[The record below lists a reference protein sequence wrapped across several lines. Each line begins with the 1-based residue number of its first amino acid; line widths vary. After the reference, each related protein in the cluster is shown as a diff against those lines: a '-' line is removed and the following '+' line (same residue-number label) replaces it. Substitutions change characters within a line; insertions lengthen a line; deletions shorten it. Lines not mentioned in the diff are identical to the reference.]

1 MSVRPCSRARCQH
14 CNKRVAIFLIDGFGV
29 LRRCHEAKCGEQPL
43 KAPPT
48 LQADATSE
56 TTAATVAPAGSSPSS
71 ETPDQ
76 GPSGHLEAASSSSSS
91 RSLPVNPIRIV
102 QRLLSPL
109 SSIGCGRRN
118 RPALR
123 QTQSDPLNA
132 LIEDDESFVKA
143 SALLSTFRTVPTQ
156 ESRALESAWLRAL
169 AAKATFVRQSV
180 RVPPEGEGWN
190 GPCES
195 SESRWK
201 IQLWYKWSAPTTIS
215 TLSRLTVRGDL
226 CEVLSL
232 FREADKVSSWL
243 PFVTGG
249 ECSWSTDVPALVTSI
264 QAKVPI
270 VPRRFST
277 LIHRAFI
284 DDTNDASDGVY
295 VIEWTPSAEDVQ
307 SGTFCGM
314 SVPPTPPRSS
324 AMQVNLSTTFVYPD
338 PDQPDS
344 CVVIMAGEND
354 FGVNHRLIPN
364 LVLRKFL
371 AFNCRV
377 VANNISSCLQDMEQ
391 FGYTERIEKD
401 TQGFYRA
408 VRLRSR
414 HPSAA
419 AGRR

>member
-1 MSVRPCSRARCQH
+1 M
-14 CNKRVAIFLIDGFGV
+14 I
-29 LRRCHEAKCGEQPL
+29 EQ
-43 KAPPT
+43 
-48 LQADATSE
+48 Q
-56 TTAATVAPAGSSPSS
+56 
-71 ETPDQ
+71 
-76 GPSGHLEAASSSSSS
+76 
-91 RSLPVNPIRIV
+91 
-102 QRLLSPL
+102 
-109 SSIGCGRRN
+109 
-118 RPALR
+118 
-123 QTQSDPLNA
+123 
-132 LIEDDESFVKA
+132 F
-143 SALLSTFRTVPTQ
+143 
-156 ESRALESAWLRAL
+156 
-169 AAKATFVRQSV
+169 
-180 RVPPEGEGWN
+180 
-190 GPCES
+190 
-195 SESRWK
+195 

-377 VANNISSCLQDMEQ
+377 VANNISSCLQETTVSRFAANIFSLRFCNTEDMEQ

-401 TQGFYRA
+401 TQA
-408 VRLRSR
+408 QLQTNKLLSLVSLLSTW
-414 HPSAA
+414 
-419 AGRR
+419 